1 MPTWLLVLIISV
13 LFVAFFVLAMSI
25 TLIVKGRNIDSE
37 ISTNKHMR
45 ERGITCA
52 VEDTRRMDGDEC
64 SDNAVGCSS
73 DGNCAACDIVHGK
86 RQATKNPRL

>member
-1 MPTWLLVLIISV
+1 MPSWLLVLIVAV

-25 TLIVKGRNIDSE
+25 TLIAKGRNMDSE

-52 VEDTRRMDGDEC
+52 VEETRRMDGTSEC
-64 SDNAVGCSS
+64 SDNDSLGCSS
-73 DGNCAACDIVHGK
+73 DGNCAACDVVHGK
-86 RQATKNPRL
+86 R